1 VPLSVSSTTC
11 SYAVFKQ
18 KDEGKR
24 KVCADFIKFIT
35 AAEKQNELADFGYF
49 PVRKSGK
56 HLYEND
62 KELYTIQQSLYFA
75 EHLPKVDNW
84 GEIDLI
90 LQTKIK
96 EALQGD
102 ISPEQALK
110 DAEKLIEQLRKR

>member
-1 VPLSVSSTTC
+1 VPLSISSTTC

-18 KDEGKR
+18 QDKGKR
-24 KVCADFIKFIT
+24 KACIDFIKFIT
-35 AAEKQNELADFGYF
+35 AAEKQGELANFGYF

-56 HLYEND
+56 YLYEND

-84 GEIDLI
+84 SEIDLI

-96 EALQGD
+96 EAIQGN

-110 DAEKLIEQLRKR
+110 DAERLIEQRQP